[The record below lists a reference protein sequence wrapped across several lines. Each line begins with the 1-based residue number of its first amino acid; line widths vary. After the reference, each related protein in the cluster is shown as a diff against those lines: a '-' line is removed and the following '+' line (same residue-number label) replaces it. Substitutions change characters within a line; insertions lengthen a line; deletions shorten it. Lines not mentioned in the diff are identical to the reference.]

1 MYLNIKAPDQSVKA
15 RGDEYLP
22 QYSKPTH
29 GLRMTGDNVNPLPC
43 LRCAWV
49 SGRHYHGNDSDP
61 THLDFEDL
69 DSTISTAS
77 EQPVIIHLVT
87 EEQTT

>member
-43 LRCAWV
+43 LRTKGA
-49 SGRHYHGNDSDP
+49 HGSEEEITTETTP
-61 THLDFEDL
+61 T
-69 DSTISTAS
+69 
-77 EQPVIIHLVT
+77 V
-87 EEQTT
+87 